1 MDRFYIALAA
11 LVGGLSSSLMGWLA
25 SKEQFDAR
33 KFGGSAIRTLIA
45 AVIFAAGYQ
54 LTHTTVTVLDL
65 FYAFLG
71 SAGVDVIGNR
81 IAGKLGNG
89 SFPLPNSSG
98 TSDTEK
104 TE

>member
-1 MDRFYIALAA
+1 
-11 LVGGLSSSLMGWLA
+11 
-25 SKEQFDAR
+25 
-33 KFGGSAIRTLIA
+33 
-45 AVIFAAGYQ
+45 
-54 LTHTTVTVLDL
+54 VTVLDL
-65 FYAFLG
+65 LYAFLG